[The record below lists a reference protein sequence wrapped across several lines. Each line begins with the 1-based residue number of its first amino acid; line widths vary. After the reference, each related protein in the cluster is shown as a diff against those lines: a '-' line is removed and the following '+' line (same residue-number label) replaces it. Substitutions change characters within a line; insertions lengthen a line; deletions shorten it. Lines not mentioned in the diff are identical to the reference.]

1 MAQIPGFQTFML
13 PILQAFKDGREHTL
27 KEIRAD
33 LIKQFKFSEE
43 ALEKT
48 IPSGRKTLFNDRTQW
63 VCQYLKEARLIVAC
77 SRGVFKITERG
88 KEVLAQN
95 PPTIDIKFLRQFDEF
110 NAFQRGGR
118 GETHE
123 SLKNQSGANA
133 QNLGA
138 AENLDSL
145 EFTQTPEEQMGNAYE
160 KIQNKLVG
168 EILSKINALETKAKF
183 FEKLVVE
190 LLVKM
195 GYGGSQRD
203 ISEALSKGMAEVTGK
218 SGDGG
223 IDGIIKEDKLG
234 LDVIYIQAKCYER
247 GSVQRGEIQA
257 FAGALDGKGAKK
269 GVFITTS
276 DFSSGARKFSEDIQS
291 SGKKIILI
299 DGKTLAGLM
308 IEHDLGVK
316 LEYKYELKKLD
327 SDYFE
332 EDFE

>member
-1 MAQIPGFQTFML
+1 MQIPSFQVFML
-13 PILQAFKDGREHTL
+13 PILQAFKDGKERSL
-27 KEIRAD
+27 KEIMGF
-33 LIKQFKFSEE
+33 LIRQFNFDESTLKQ
-43 ALEKT
+43 T
-48 IPSGRKTLFNDRTQW
+48 IPSGRQTIFYNRAYWAQK
-63 VCQYLKEARLIVAC
+63 YLKEAGLIALC
-77 SRGVFKITERG
+77 GKNLQITKRG

-123 SLKNQSGANA
+123 NLKNQSGANS
-133 QNLGA
+133 QNLGTT
-138 AENLDSL
+138 ENLDSL